1 MSQKTYKI
9 IFMGTPDFAV
19 PGLQA
24 LINDPRFKIAAVVT
38 QEDKPVGRKQE
49 LLPTPVKKTA
59 LENKLTVW
67 QPKHVKNIADK
78 IKTAAPDFIVV
89 IAYGQILPEEVLA
102 IPQVACVNVHASLL
116 PKYRGAA
123 CLQAPILNGDQETG
137 VTVMLM
143 DKGLDT
149 GDILRQERIELAN
162 SETLTTLHDK
172 LSALGAKILGDTL
185 IDYATGKIKPQPQD
199 NKLASYITTIKKE
212 AGRIDWRKPAE
223 VIERQIRAFNP
234 WPGTFTDLNGKM
246 IKIIKAK
253 TTENNDKSL
262 ISSQIF
268 LEENVLA
275 VKCGQN
281 GLLILELQL
290 EGKKATD
297 SKSFLAGHKEI
308 IGQKFE

>member
-1 MSQKTYKI
+1 MSQQTYKI

-24 LINDPRFKIAAVVT
+24 LIGDSRFKIAAVIT

-49 LLPTPVKKTA
+49 LLPTPIKKVA
-59 LENKLTVW
+59 LENNLTVW
-67 QPKHVKNIADK
+67 QPKRLKNIADK
-78 IKTAAPDFIVV
+78 IKAAAPDFIVV
-89 IAYGQILPEEVLA
+89 IAYGQILPEAVLA
-102 IPQVACVNVHASLL
+102 IPKIACINVHASLL

-123 CLQAPILNGDQETG
+123 CLQAPILNGDSETG

-149 GDILRQERIELAN
+149 GDILRQERIKLN
-162 SETLTTLHDK
+162 GSETLAALHDE
-172 LSALGAKILGDTL
+172 LSALGAKILGNTL
-185 IDYATGKIKPQPQD
+185 IDYAAGKIKPQLQN
-199 NKLASYITTIKKE
+199 NKIASYITTIKKE
-212 AGRIDWRKPAE
+212 DGRIDWLKPAE
-223 VIERQIRAFNP
+223 AIERQSRAFNP
-234 WPGTFTDLNGKM
+234 WPGTFTNLNGKI

-253 TTENNDKSL
+253 AIENNDKNL
-262 ISSQIF
+262 ISGQIF
-268 LEENVLA
+268 LEENGLA

-281 GLLILELQL
+281 ALLILELQL

-297 SKSFLAGHKEI
+297 FKSFLAGHKEI